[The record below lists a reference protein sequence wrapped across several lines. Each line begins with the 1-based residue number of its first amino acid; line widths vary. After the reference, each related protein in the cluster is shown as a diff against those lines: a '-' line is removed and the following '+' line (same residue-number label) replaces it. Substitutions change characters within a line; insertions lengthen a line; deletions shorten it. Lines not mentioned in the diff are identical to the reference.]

1 MTPYLQERGGL
12 HSYWNQITVFPV
24 KMQDFK
30 LGFGPIALVERSK
43 DEGVPY
49 MQNTL

>member
-1 MTPYLQERGGL
+1 MTPYLQEKGGL
-12 HSYWNQITVFPV
+12 HSYWNQSTVFPFTL
-24 KMQDFK
+24 QDFRIG
-30 LGFGPIALVERSK
+30 LGPIAYIERSK